1 MPRLSRCLLVLTPTL
16 FLAWATT
23 ARATDDYIEDPT
35 ELVDADRNLI
45 SVWHRFDPGSDPQL
59 CEVLIPDDIKIIIRG
74 QVRRDLTWKPDS
86 AIVQWEYGEVGA
98 DLIEISEAD
107 ADRLVAMFRLAWDQP
122 G

>member
-1 MPRLSRCLLVLTPTL
+1 MAGEVTYFAIVGAGRSAQTPSGLARRRYAAVGPVDETL
-16 FLAWATT
+16 
-23 ARATDDYIEDPT
+23 
-35 ELVDADRNLI
+35 
-45 SVWHRFDPGSDPQL
+45 
-59 CEVLIPDDIKIIIRG
+59 
-74 QVRRDLTWKPDS
+74 RRDLTWKPDS

>member
-1 MPRLSRCLLVLTPTL
+1 MAGEVTYFAIVGAGRSAQTPSGLARRRYAVVGPVDETL
-16 FLAWATT
+16 
-23 ARATDDYIEDPT
+23 
-35 ELVDADRNLI
+35 
-45 SVWHRFDPGSDPQL
+45 
-59 CEVLIPDDIKIIIRG
+59 
-74 QVRRDLTWKPDS
+74 RRDLTWKPDS